1 MVSHTAYI
9 QQSKLS
15 SDVHDSSHG
24 GAVGFLYALQVPDYF
39 LPSILEWGN

>member
-15 SDVHDSSHG
+15 SGVHDSSHDD
-24 GAVGFLYALQVPDYF
+24 AVRMYMHSKYLITL
-39 LPSILEWGN
+39 SILE

>member
-15 SDVHDSSHG
+15 SGVHDSSQG
-24 GAVGFLYALQVPDYF
+24 GAVGISMHSKYLITLSV
-39 LPSILEWGN
+39 